1 MSRRDLKMQQR
12 AEQSRTGYLNKKAK
26 MELAFK
32 IVECGLSLL
41 GSRLFQRLSSK
52 HIRRFSS
59 GQSNQPT
66 FMLRTAKQPP
76 REFILAGLG
85 LEEISQLFRLGLHLM
100 QIALETPVTERQD
113 GDCYLGSSSIGKR
126 QTLWQR

>member
-1 MSRRDLKMQQR
+1 MSKTD
-12 AEQSRTGYLNKKAK
+12 YPNKKAK

-32 IVECGLSLL
+32 IVECSLFLL
-41 GSRLFQRLSSK
+41 GSPLFQRLSSK

-59 GQSNQPT
+59 GQSTQPT
-66 FMLRTAKQPP
+66 FILRTAKQPP
-76 REFILAGLG
+76 RELMLACVG
-85 LEEISQLFRLGLHLM
+85 LEEISQLFRLGLLLM

-126 QTLWQR
+126 QTP